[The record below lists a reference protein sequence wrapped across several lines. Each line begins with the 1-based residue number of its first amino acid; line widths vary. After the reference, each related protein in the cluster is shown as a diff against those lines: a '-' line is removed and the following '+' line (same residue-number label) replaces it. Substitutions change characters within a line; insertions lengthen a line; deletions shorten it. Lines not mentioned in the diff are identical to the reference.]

1 MSSNRPRYNRDRPRN
16 RAYNRPYDRS
26 RSQRN
31 RSGPKEFNLPYGTI
45 VYVLDI
51 LERGHF
57 DGYRGGPIIQ
67 AIETPGFN
75 LFEMHYNKNNP
86 VKIQEKT
93 VVTNDVNGKIGKVK
107 KRLKYHGLTITSK
120 ELLNSTIQLHLE
132 DAEQLYIRFL
142 NNAGPITKKRH
153 QLNLLP
159 GVGEKVMWE
168 ILEARKKPFESF
180 KDFDERVKSINDI
193 SGVLTK
199 RILNEII
206 DDESSR
212 YLFVKRKIKK
222 PDNRQDRPYDR
233 RSRNTRSRPYQK
245 RY

>member
-1 MSSNRPRYNRDRPRN
+1 MSSNRPTYNRDRPRD
-16 RAYNRPYDRS
+16 RSRNRPYNRDRN
-26 RSQRN
+26 QRR
-31 RSGPKEFNLPYGTI
+31 RSGHREFNLPYGTI

-67 AIETPGFN
+67 AIETPNFN

-86 VKIQEKT
+86 AKIQEKT

-120 ELLNSTIQLHLE
+120 ELLNSTIKLHLE

-168 ILEARKKPFESF
+168 ILEARKKPFENF
-180 KDFDERVKSINDI
+180 KDFDARVKSINDI
-193 SGVLTK
+193 KGVLTK

-222 PDNRQDRPYDR
+222 PDSRQERPYDR
-233 RSRNTRSRPYQK
+233 RSRNPRSRPYQK